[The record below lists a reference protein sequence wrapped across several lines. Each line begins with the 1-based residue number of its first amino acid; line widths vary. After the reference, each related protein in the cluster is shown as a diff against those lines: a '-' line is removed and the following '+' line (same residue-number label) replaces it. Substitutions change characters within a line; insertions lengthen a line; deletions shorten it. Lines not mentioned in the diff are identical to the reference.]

1 MPKPKPLEEIRIG
14 AVKAAIWHN
23 DTEAG
28 PRHNATFSRL
38 YKDGDD
44 WKSTPSFGRDDLL
57 VLAKVADHTHT
68 RIHTLQQQ
76 LAKPQDD

>member
-28 PRHNATFSRL
+28 PRHNVTFSRL

-68 RIHTLQQQ
+68 RILQLQQPNTE
-76 LAKPQDD
+76 PQKA